1 MIALSNSPLGIIK
14 CSVLLGPVQNSVFVA
29 TAPLYSSTILHVH
42 TACKSCFQA
51 KTRFWQSS
59 FFAFLFWKTL
69 FSTLSVA
76 SGRSIMRNL
85 LLRRGRS
92 RDVIS
97 CFPVP
102 LTFVGLSLGPEVK
115 AFLSAVIQPPFLPI
129 SLTYLLATL
138 LYNWCFLLKTQQ
150 DHFLPVPA
158 YAKTEVLYDWS
169 LNGVVLKKKL
179 NGWNCLCL
187 KTGLAS
193 ICNRLQVKL
202 YEVLYCFC
210 LTFE

>member
-1 MIALSNSPLGIIK
+1 M
-14 CSVLLGPVQNSVFVA
+14 
-29 TAPLYSSTILHVH
+29 YSSLRHHCIHLQFYMCIQLARVASRQRPDFGNHP
-42 TACKSCFQA
+42 FLL
-51 KTRFWQSS
+51 
-59 FFAFLFWKTL
+59 FFFLFWKAL

-169 LNGVVLKKKL
+169 LNGVD
-179 NGWNCLCL
+179 
-187 KTGLAS
+187 
-193 ICNRLQVKL
+193 
-202 YEVLYCFC
+202 
-210 LTFE
+210 